1 MLFSRLTSSTLA
13 LRRSHAG
20 PADDA
25 HGGAYNVHCQVGRF
39 KYVLAVTDHLGN
51 IFWDSIINRWLV
63 EAFSSSSYVNW
74 IEWMDNYVCVVGL
87 DRIG

>member
-1 MLFSRLTSSTLA
+1 MPGLQMLVEELTCTASIA
-13 LRRSHAG
+13 RS
-20 PADDA
+20 
-25 HGGAYNVHCQVGRF
+25 
-39 KYVLAVTDHLGN
+39 KYLTCKDGVVMTDHLGN

>member
-1 MLFSRLTSSTLA
+1 MTCKD
-13 LRRSHAG
+13 G
-20 PADDA
+20 
-25 HGGAYNVHCQVGRF
+25 V
-39 KYVLAVTDHLGN
+39 AVTDHLGN

-87 DRIG
+87 DRIGLDDEYYLLGLDWMLT

>member
-1 MLFSRLTSSTLA
+1 
-13 LRRSHAG
+13 
-20 PADDA
+20 
-25 HGGAYNVHCQVGRF
+25 
-39 KYVLAVTDHLGN
+39 VTCKDGVEVTNNLGN

-87 DRIG
+87 DRIGW